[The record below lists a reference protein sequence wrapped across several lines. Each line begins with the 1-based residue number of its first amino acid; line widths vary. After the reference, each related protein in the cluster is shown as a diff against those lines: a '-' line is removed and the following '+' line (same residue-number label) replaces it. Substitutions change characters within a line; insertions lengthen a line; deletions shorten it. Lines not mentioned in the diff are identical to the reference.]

1 MQIDLILGV
10 VSFTGVVLL
19 LVLVIIFARS
29 RLVSTGSVNIEINDD
44 PANTITVPAGSK
56 LLQTLAENKIFLSS
70 ACGGGGTCSQCK
82 CLVMDGGGSILP
94 TEESH
99 FTSKEQ
105 NEGWRLSC
113 QVAVKNDLKIQIP
126 DEVFGVKEWECEVI
140 SNDNVATFIKE
151 LILKLPEGEEV
162 NFKAGGYVQLEAPAY
177 EDLSYK
183 AFDVDNEYHSDWD
196 KFKIWDNVANNDE
209 PIIRAY
215 SMANYPEEKGV
226 LKFNIRIASP
236 PPGSD
241 VPPGLMS
248 SWVFNLRA
256 GDKVRVF
263 GPFGEFFARKTD
275 SEMVFVGGG
284 AGMAPMRAHIFD
296 QLLRINTNRKIT
308 FWYGA
313 RSLREMF
320 YVDEFDKLQEDNE
333 NFNWHVALS
342 DPLPEDDWSGETG
355 FIHQVLLDNY
365 LKSHPAPEDCE
376 YYLCGPPMMNKAVI
390 DMLINLGV
398 EPENIMLDDFGG

>member
-1 MQIDLILGV
+1 MSLDLIFGV
-10 VSFTGVVLL
+10 ISFSGIVLL
-19 LVLVIIFARS
+19 LVLVIIGARS
-29 RLVSTGSVNIEINDD
+29 KLVSTGDVSIEINGDSSN
-44 PANTITVPAGSK
+44 PLVVPAGSK

-82 CLVMDGGGSILP
+82 CQVIEGGGSILAA
-94 TEESH
+94 EESH
-99 FTSKEQ
+99 FNSREKK
-105 NEGWRLSC
+105 EGWRLSC
-113 QVAVKNDLKIQIP
+113 QVAVKNDLKINVPEEI
-126 DEVFGVKEWECEVI
+126 FGVKEWECEVI

-151 LILKLPEGEEV
+151 LVLKLPEGENV
-162 NFKAGGYVQLEAPAY
+162 DFRAGGYVQLEAPAY

-248 SWVFNLRA
+248 SWVFNLKA

-275 SEMVFVGGG
+275 AEMVFVGGG

-296 QLLRINTNRKIT
+296 QLLRINTNHKIT

-320 YVDEFDKLQEDNE
+320 YVDEFDKLQEDNK